1 MAAVVDIQ
9 FLRNFVPL
17 GDLTI
22 ENLQELAGKTNLE
35 SLDKD
40 KPLFKRGQVAK
51 QSIYLLTGELYLL
64 AEDGTK
70 TVLKGGTNQTRHPI
84 DRNSPRT
91 MTAIAKTPIQFFRVD
106 DGYLDLLL
114 SWDKSESLVV
124 SGIDSSEEDEDD
136 WMGNMLQSEIF
147 QRIPPASIQMLFIK
161 MEAVPYK
168 ADEVVINQG
177 DEGDYYYYIRQGR
190 CVVTHKGTS
199 GKEMKLAELE
209 SGTGFGEDALI
220 SNNTRNATITML
232 TDGIMMRLGKT
243 DFEELLKN
251 PTLHM
256 VDFNEATRLVKE
268 EKGVIID
275 VRHEKEFKQ
284 SSIKGSLNIPLF
296 MLRFKAKGLSKK
308 HKYIM
313 VCDTGRRSSSAAFI
327 LNEKGYDA
335 YFIDG
340 GLKKV
345 SETLREK
352 KRQASESED

>member
-1 MAAVVDIQ
+1 MPPAAVDIQ
-9 FLRNFVPL
+9 FLRNFIPL
-17 GDLTI
+17 GELTI
-22 ENLQELAGKTNLE
+22 ENLQELAGKTKLE
-35 SLDKD
+35 TLDKE
-40 KPLFKRGQVAK
+40 KPLFKRGSGATQL
-51 QSIYLLTGELYLL
+51 IYLLKGELYLL
-64 AEDGTK
+64 AEDGSK
-70 TVLKGGTNQTRHPI
+70 TVVEGGTSKS
-84 DRNSPRT
+84 RNPLDPHDPRT
-91 MTAIAKTPIQFFRVD
+91 CTAIAKTPIQYFRVD
-106 DGYLDLLL
+106 NGYLDLLL
-114 SWDKSESLVV
+114 SWDRSDSLVV
-124 SGIDSSEEDEDD
+124 SGIETTDDDD

-161 MEAVPYK
+161 MEAVSFK
-168 ADEVVINQG
+168 AGETVIRQG
-177 DEGDYYYYIRQGR
+177 DEGDYFYYIRQGR
-190 CVVTHKGTS
+190 CEVTHKGAS

-209 SGTGFGEDALI
+209 AGTGFGEDALI
-220 SNNTRNATITML
+220 SNNTRNATVSML
-232 TDGIMMRLGKT
+232 SDGVLMRLGKD

-256 VDFNEATRLVKE
+256 VDFDEATRMVKE
-268 EKGVIID
+268 EKAAIID

-296 MLRFKAKGLSKK
+296 MLRFKAQGLSKN

-345 SETLREK
+345 SETLRQK
-352 KRQASESED
+352 KQQAPG